1 MQKGAANRE
10 LDMGELSQS
19 TPVSR
24 RSVLAIFGYAAA
36 FGLVASPAL
45 LMVSDASAQTT
56 PPATS
61 PAEAPKSGTERRQE
75 RRAGR
80 TERRQER
87 REGRAERRQVRRTGR
102 TERRE
107 ERRDGAADE
116 KK

>member
-10 LDMGELSQS
+10 LGMGERLQS

-45 LMVSDASAQTT
+45 LMVSDASAQMT
-56 PPATS
+56 PPATP

-75 RRAGR
+75 RRTGRAERRQERRTGR
-80 TERRQER
+80 TERRQ
-87 REGRAERRQVRRTGR
+87 ARRTGR

-107 ERRDGAADE
+107 ERHDGATEE